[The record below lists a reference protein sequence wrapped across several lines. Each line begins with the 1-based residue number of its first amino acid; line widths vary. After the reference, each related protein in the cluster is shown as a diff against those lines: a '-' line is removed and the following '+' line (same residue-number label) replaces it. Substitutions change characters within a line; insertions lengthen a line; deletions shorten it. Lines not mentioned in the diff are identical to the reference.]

1 MNYFFAKS
9 ARLDVCIVERPFYM
23 NIQELCVSY
32 DLLQIYECVE
42 TSFGI
47 LIFFS
52 KYVKVCLILRESSFP
67 KTQKKNSITWCDM
80 TVHCQFKLVDAAKQ
94 LMLATLA

>member
-1 MNYFFAKS
+1 MNYFFAKR
-9 ARLDVCIVERPFYM
+9 AGLDVCIVERPFYM
-23 NIQELCVSY
+23 NTQELCVSY
-32 DLLQIYECVE
+32 GLLQIYECVE

-67 KTQKKNSITWCDM
+67 KTQKKN
-80 TVHCQFKLVDAAKQ
+80 TVSHGV
-94 LMLATLA
+94 T